1 MSHHTFYPKGVCS
14 TQIDCDIIDNRVY
27 NLSYQRGCSGNLQAI
42 GKLCEGRT
50 VDELVTL
57 LSGIHCGAN
66 STSCSDQLAT
76 ALSAELEAAKNAS

>member
-1 MSHHTFYPKGVCS
+1 MAHHTFYPKGVCS

-42 GKLCEGRT
+42 AKLCEGHT
-50 VDELVTL
+50 VEELVAL

-66 STSCSDQLAT
+66 STSCSDQLAK
-76 ALSAELEAAKNAS
+76 ALSAELEAVKTAG